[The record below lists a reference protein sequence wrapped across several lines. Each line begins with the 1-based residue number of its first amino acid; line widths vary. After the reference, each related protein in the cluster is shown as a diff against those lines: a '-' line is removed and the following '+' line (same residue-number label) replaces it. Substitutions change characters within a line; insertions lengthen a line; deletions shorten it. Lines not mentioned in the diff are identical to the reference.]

1 MILKYNV
8 EINNNIIDNHLKKI
22 INQVYKLLP
31 IREEG
36 IDWKKPLET
45 LVEELVGMNF
55 LLIGYQ
61 EIFFPLLCKLE
72 GLFDLTE
79 EDDFLLYR
87 RTIFE
92 CISLIEMMRRKCQ
105 E

>member
-55 LLIGYQ
+55 FINWLSRNILSFI
-61 EIFFPLLCKLE
+61 
-72 GLFDLTE
+72 
-79 EDDFLLYR
+79 
-87 RTIFE
+87 
-92 CISLIEMMRRKCQ
+92 M
-105 E
+105 